1 MTHVFDADG
10 HICEPPRV
18 WEEYAAYAA
27 AEATFVAVGHDV
39 RDQIVGRNPRRFF
52 GLAPF

>member
-18 WEEYAAYAA
+18 WEEYAERAFRDHRLIYPQRNLPYR
-27 AEATFVAVGHDV
+27 V
-39 RDQIVGRNPRRFF
+39 RWLR
-52 GLAPF
+52 LL